1 MPSSSMPQPR
11 IDPFMHTGDGVDRG
25 YIVRLARS
33 WIGTPYHH
41 QASKRGVGTDCI
53 GLVRGIWRALYGAE
67 AETAPAYS
75 RDWAEATGE
84 ETLLEAARRH
94 LIEVDTGRGPARR
107 RPRLPLPRDDRRQA
121 RRHPGHAR
129 HHDPRLRRRPR
140 LRGHALALVAPPPR
154 RRLRLSRCGVSPA
167 GLTP

>member
-1 MPSSSMPQPR
+1 MPHPR

-53 GLVRGIWRALYGAE
+53 GLVRGIWRSLYGSE

-75 RDWAEATGE
+75 RDWAEATGQ

-94 LIEVDTGRGPARR
+94 LIEVAPTDVQPGDVLIFRYRAMSIAKHAAILATPATMI
-107 RPRLPLPRDDRRQA
+107 
-121 RRHPGHAR
+121 HAFE
-129 HHDPRLRRRPR
+129 
-140 LRGHALALVAPPPR
+140 GAPVCEVTLSPWWR
-154 RRLRLSRCGVSPA
+154 RRLAAAFAFP
-167 GLTP
+167 